1 MRPTSFRRSPDSCSL
16 PPFERLQG
24 GTSPC
29 RASLHAE
36 QKRRPHPSNWKM
48 NRTRR
53 TARAGGTLA
62 LAVLVVLVTMGCS
75 LFGTTEEER
84 RSETR
89 PVEQTAPSPQPDRA
103 SAVYATVVRELAASD
118 RFFARA
124 RVIYVRDGAIKDA
137 AKVRSNRQEPKTSF
151 SEALREDVA
160 SALSDLAPVR
170 FVVEQKSV
178 LNRDGAIRN
187 DGILIT
193 LGPIRDHGKGVE
205 VGCNA
210 WMKGKDNRWLTY
222 VVRRN
227 GDTWAVTGTTGTM
240 AIA

>member
-1 MRPTSFRRSPDSCSL
+1 
-16 PPFERLQG
+16 
-24 GTSPC
+24 
-29 RASLHAE
+29 
-36 QKRRPHPSNWKM
+36 M

-53 TARAGGTLA
+53 TAGAGGTFA
-62 LAVLVVLVTMGCS
+62 LAVFAVLLPMGCS
-75 LFGTTEEER
+75 LTGTTEKER
-84 RSETR
+84 SAETR

-103 SAVYATVVRELAASD
+103 SAVYASVVRELVAGD

-137 AKVRSNRQEPKTSF
+137 ADALSYRQKPKTSF
-151 SEALREDVA
+151 SEALKDDLA
-160 SALSDLAPVR
+160 GALSDLAPVR

-178 LNRDGAIRN
+178 VNRDGEVRN

-193 LGPIRDHGKGVE
+193 LGPIRGHGNGVE

-227 GDTWAVTGTTGTM
+227 GKTWAVTGTTGPM